1 MQKPTPN
8 QMNRMHAAALAVG
21 VIVLGTLGA
30 RAAGFDLA
38 AALLLLVPFA
48 IALLPAR
55 TAAEVVGTGRQRGLL
70 AAALLGAIR
79 SAAEACTALAAGAVL
94 RLLAPL
100 VELNLSVTRAAEAAC
115 INLHDAAIS
124 ARGLCAQMLA
134 QRGAIAATLSAQVLP
149 APRAAAPIRAA

>member
-55 TAAEVVGTGRQRGLL
+55 TAAGVIGTARRRGLL
-70 AAALLGAIR
+70 AAALLGTIR
-79 SAAEACTALAAGAVL
+79 SAAEASATLIAGAVL
-94 RLLAPL
+94 RLLAPAL
-100 VELNLSVTRAAEAAC
+100 ERDASALHAAEAAC
-115 INLHDAAIS
+115 IDLRSAAVSTQDVDAQT
-124 ARGLCAQMLA
+124 RAQL
-134 QRGAIAATLSAQVLP
+134 GTIATTLSARVLP
-149 APRAAAPIRAA
+149 APVAAAHIRAA

>member
-1 MQKPTPN
+1 
-8 QMNRMHAAALAVG
+8 MNRKHAALLAAG
-21 VIVLGTLGA
+21 VIALGALGA
-30 RAAGFDLA
+30 RAAGFDWA

-55 TAAEVVGTGRQRGLL
+55 AAAEVVGTARRRGLL
-70 AAALLGAIR
+70 ATVLAGAIR
-79 SAAEACTALAAGAVL
+79 SAAEASTALVAGAVL

-100 VELNLSVTRAAEAAC
+100 VELNQSVTRAAEAAC

-149 APRAAAPIRAA
+149 APRAAAHIRAA